1 MPKRNLCWR
10 WKPTTNISFSNFWLI
25 CRLLWWDFQNFLEM
39 FLNYHKVL
47 ETSVKDH
54 FWNDYLKV
62 SGWKLLIAKTLI
74 LDFIIC
80 EIFLPTTVSQTLDP
94 ENLYLFLFLPFT
106 LNFSITSLFRILNK
120 LNALCAFHK
129 KKKSLTLPGPFYSTL
144 FTQPSFNAIEINKF
158 PFVK

>member
-1 MPKRNLCWR
+1 
-10 WKPTTNISFSNFWLI
+10 
-25 CRLLWWDFQNFLEM
+25 M

-47 ETSVKDH
+47 EISVKDH
-54 FWNDYLKV
+54 FWNDYFKV

-129 KKKSLTLPGPFYSTL
+129 KKVIIDIARTFLLNAFYSTKL
-144 FTQPSFNAIEINKF
+144 QRHRKKQISFRQIIVTF
-158 PFVK
+158 PIQRSPGAS